1 MANLAAEYQWGMAL
15 KAMVHTNAMHHAF
28 SEPVLSGG
36 DSRSVQPL
44 RNVVAVQANGS
55 VGSPTKGGEVQ
66 LWGDFTCLKARVQVP
81 KHSILWLVEVDAPA
95 FQEARTH
102 VQHERPEA
110 VSQQHV
116 QALWSAQKSQV
127 V

>member
-1 MANLAAEYQWGMAL
+1 MKPTDVANLAAEYQWGMAL

-28 SEPVLSGG
+28 SEPILSGG
-36 DSRSVQPL
+36 DSRTVQPL

-81 KHSILWLVEVDAPA
+81 KHSILWLIEVDAPA
-95 FQEARTH
+95 FQEAWRQ
-102 VQHERPEA
+102 VQQERPEA
-110 VSQQHV
+110 VS
-116 QALWSAQKSQV
+116 
-127 V
+127 